1 MNYKLFS
8 SESVSNGHPDKIADQ
23 IADSILDEIIAL
35 DPDARVAC
43 EVLVKN
49 SIVFVS
55 GEITT
60 DAWVDI
66 ERVVKDVIADIGY
79 NDPELGFDSKSCS
92 VISTIGKQSP
102 DIWVGVEQRFDK
114 EMGAGDQ
121 GMMFGFACDETE
133 SLMPFALFYAHKM
146 MERHAIIRK
155 ENIIPWIRPDAK
167 TQITVR
173 YDDQRR
179 PIGIDTV
186 VFSTQHAPGIK
197 HKQIEEGVI
206 EEIIKQ
212 TLPIGLIS
220 NETKFL
226 INPTGLFVI
235 GGPVA
240 DCGLTGRKIIVDTY
254 GGAAR
259 HGGGAFSGKDPTK
272 VDRSAAY
279 MTRNVAKNIVAA
291 GLASRCELQVA
302 YAIGVASPISL
313 NIDCFGTN
321 KIPENEILKL
331 VTDNFDFRPS
341 TIINYLDLKK
351 PIYKRTCNYG
361 HFGRKGFSWED
372 KIDILKS
379 KI

>member
-102 DIWVGVEQRFDK
+102 DIWVGVEQRSDK

-167 TQITVR
+167 TQLTVR